1 VTGQRAQGTGHGA
14 EGRGQRTLWIVSGGA
29 EAVPGIQRARAM
41 GLHVVVSDRNP
52 SAPGFAGADDA
63 VEADTYDVDATIAAA
78 LEYCRTKRRI
88 DGVIAIAAD
97 VPMTVAGVVA
107 ALGLPGISIES
118 ARLAADKLAMKLAF
132 QRAGIPIP
140 WFRAIAS
147 LDDLKGTIV
156 ERGYPIVL
164 KPIDGRGARGV
175 LLLTERTDLAWAFA
189 HATRQSRRGAVMVE
203 EFLAGPQIS
212 TEGLVVGGDG
222 TTCGFIDRNYEH
234 IDRFA
239 PYIVENGGEQP
250 SALPAQ
256 AQRQIS
262 AVAMDAGRAL
272 GIANG
277 SVKGDMVWTDRGP
290 YVIEIAA
297 RLSGGWMSTDQVPL
311 GTGVDLVG
319 CAIRQALGETIPAD
333 ELRPRWHRG
342 VAIRYFF
349 PPPGRVA
356 GIDGADRFADVPWVH
371 RLGFFVAPGDVVEPT
386 TDHTR
391 RAGFV
396 ITSGTTREEAVARAE
411 SVVGAVRIVTV
422 A

>member
-1 VTGQRAQGTGHGA
+1 MTTN
-14 EGRGQRTLWIVSGGA
+14 RTLWVVSGGA
-29 EAVPGIQRARAM
+29 EAVPGIQRAQAM
-41 GLHVVVSDRNP
+41 GLHVVVSDRNR
-52 SAPGFAGADDA
+52 SAPGIAAADDA

-78 LEYCRTKRRI
+78 LDYSRTMRRI
-88 DGVIAIAAD
+88 DGVIAMAAD
-97 VPMTVAGVVA
+97 VPMTVAGVAA
-107 ALGLPGISIES
+107 ALGLPGIPAES
-118 ARLAADKLAMKLAF
+118 ARLAADKLAMKRAL

-140 WFRAIAS
+140 WFRRIAS
-147 LDDLKGTIV
+147 LDELRNAIA
-156 ERGYPIVL
+156 ERGYPVVL
-164 KPIDGRGARGV
+164 KPIDGRGSRGV
-175 LLLTERTDLAWAFA
+175 LRLTEQCDLAWAFA
-189 HATRQSRRGAVMVE
+189 HATSQSRRGGVMVE

-212 TEGLVVGGDG
+212 TEGLLVDGVG

-234 IDRFA
+234 LGRFA

-250 SALPAQ
+250 SALPAP

-262 AVAMDAGRAL
+262 AAAMDAGRAL
-272 GIANG
+272 GLVNG

-297 RLSGGWMSTDQVPL
+297 RLSGGWMATDQVPL

-319 CAIRQALGETIPAD
+319 CAIRQALGETIRAD

-349 PPPGRVA
+349 PRPGRVA
-356 GIDGADRFADVPWVH
+356 AIDGADRFAGVPWVH
-371 RLGFFVAPGDVVEPT
+371 RLGFFVAPGDALEPT

-396 ITSGTTREEAVARAE
+396 IASGTTREEAVARAQ
-411 SVVGAVRIVTV
+411 SVVDAVRIVTTPLT
-422 A
+422 

>member
-1 VTGQRAQGTGHGA
+1 MARD
-14 EGRGQRTLWIVSGGA
+14 RTLWIVSGGA

-41 GLHVVVSDRNP
+41 GLRVVVSDRNP
-52 SAPGFAGADDA
+52 AAPGLAAADDA

-78 LEYCRTKRRI
+78 LEYRSKKRI
-88 DGVIAIAAD
+88 DGVISMAAD
-97 VPMTVAGVVA
+97 VPMTVAGVA
-107 ALGLPGISIES
+107 DALGLPGITLEA
-118 ARLAADKLAMKLAF
+118 ARLAADKLAMKRAF

-140 WFRAIAS
+140 WFRAIRS
-147 LDDLKGTIV
+147 VDDLKQAIA

-164 KPIDGRGARGV
+164 KPVDSRGARGV
-175 LLLTERTDLAWAFA
+175 LRLTEQTDLAWAFA
-189 HATRQSRRGAVMVE
+189 HASSESRGGGVMVE
-203 EFLAGPQIS
+203 EFLAGPQVS
-212 TEGLVVGGDG
+212 TEGLLVGGAG

-234 IDRFA
+234 LDRFA

-250 SALPAQ
+250 SALPAP

-262 AVAMDAGRAL
+262 AVAMDAGRAIGL
-272 GIANG
+272 VNG
-277 SVKGDMVWTDRGP
+277 SVKGDMVWTGRGP
-290 YVIEIAA
+290 FVIEIAA

-319 CAIRQALGETIPAD
+319 CGIRQVLGETIPAD

-356 GIDGADRFADVPWVH
+356 AIEGADRFAGVPWVH
-371 RLGFFVAPGDVVEPT
+371 RLGFFVAPGDIVQPT

-391 RAGFV
+391 RAGYV
-396 ITSGTTREEAVARAE
+396 IATGATREEAVARATA
-411 SVVGAVRIVTV
+411 VVDAVRIVTTPL